1 MSSTE
6 ILLADIEAFLLR
18 TGMKAA
24 DFGMLAVRDI
34 AFVYRLRDGR
44 DLRMSTAD
52 RVREFMR
59 AYESGNVS
67 RRRKRGA
74 SHRNVAA

>member
-1 MSSTE
+1 MTSTE

-24 DFGMLAVRDI
+24 DFGLLAVRDV

-52 RVREFMR
+52 RVRDFMR
-59 AYESGNVS
+59 AHESGNVS
-67 RRRKRGA
+67 RRRKRGGLG
-74 SHRNVAA
+74 SVAA